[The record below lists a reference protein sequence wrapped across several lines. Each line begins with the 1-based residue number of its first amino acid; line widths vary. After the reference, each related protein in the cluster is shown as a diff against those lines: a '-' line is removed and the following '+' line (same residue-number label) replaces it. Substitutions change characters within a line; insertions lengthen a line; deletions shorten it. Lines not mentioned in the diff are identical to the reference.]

1 MEEFITKIKELLE
14 VEYIEL
20 QDKLES
26 FECWDS
32 LTILS
37 IIALVDELY
46 KVQISADDVENSIT
60 IGGLKELIEIRKK
73 R

>member
-1 MEEFITKIKELLE
+1 MNNFKTEIAELLE
-14 VEYIEL
+14 VDNVEL
-20 QDKLES
+20 NEELAK

-37 IIALVDELY
+37 IIALTGENYNVTL
-46 KVQISADDVENSIT
+46 SAADINNSKT
-60 IGGLKELIEIRKK
+60 VGGLMELIKGR